1 MILIWVDETMSFYY
15 RTKRWLKLVRWELRR
30 TQAARR
36 WGSQQLMSMPAVFG
50 NALPKAGSHLIIQVL
65 QGLTRIGPFV
75 NPGFPP
81 VNRFEDNS
89 RLPEETILTNIERMR
104 SGDIGYGYIH
114 CQEPF
119 VGALTGANR
128 ATVFVYRDPRDMVV
142 SHVFYATDIHLE
154 HEMRAFYR
162 DELNT
167 NEERINAEIM
177 GTDGPGFE
185 YFGIRRRYEA
195 YLGWFDQPEVLTL
208 RFEDLI
214 QNREASFA
222 RILDFL
228 SGYGFTPRVSR
239 QTAIERMGESV
250 APEKSGTYRKAQP
263 GNWREHFTDANKR
276 NFKDHTGDLLIRL
289 GYEQDNDW

>member
-1 MILIWVDETMSFYY
+1 MRLFYWV
-15 RTKRWLKLVRWELRR
+15 KRLMKLVRWDLRR
-30 TQAARR
+30 RQAAQR
-36 WGSQQLMSMPAVFG
+36 WGYQQLMSMPVVFG

-65 QGLTRIGPFV
+65 QGLTGIGPFV

-89 RLPEETILTNIERMR
+89 RLPEEVILANIERMR
-104 SGDIGYGYIH
+104 AGDIGYGYIH

-119 VGALTGANR
+119 VSALTSTNR
-128 ATVFVYRDPRDMVV
+128 ATIFVYRDPRDMIV

-154 HEMRAFYR
+154 HEMREFYK
-162 DELNT
+162 DVLST
-167 NEERINAEIM
+167 NEERIDAEIL
-177 GTDGPGFE
+177 GTHGPGFE

-195 YLGWFDQPEVLTL
+195 YMGWFDQLEVLTL

-214 QNREASFA
+214 QDREASFA

-228 SGYGFTPRVSR
+228 AGYGFTPSVSR
-239 QTAIERMGESV
+239 QLAIEHLVKEIQ
-250 APEKSGTYRKAQP
+250 PEKSGTFRKAQP
-263 GNWREHFTDANKR
+263 GNWREHFTDTNIR
-276 NFKDHTGDLLIRL
+276 NFKDHAGDLLIRL

>member
-1 MILIWVDETMSFYY
+1 MNPYY
-15 RTKRWLKLVRWELRR
+15 RVKRWLKLARWELRR
-30 TQAARR
+30 MQVAQR
-36 WGSQQLMSMPAVFG
+36 WGHQQLMNMPAVFG

-65 QGLTRIGPFV
+65 QGLTHIGPFV

-89 RLPEETILTNIERMR
+89 RLPAEDILANIERMR
-104 SGDIGYGYIH
+104 PGDIGYGYIH
-114 CQEPF
+114 CEELYIS
-119 VGALTGANR
+119 ALTGAGR
-128 ATVFVYRDPRDMVV
+128 ATIFVYRDPRDMIV

-154 HEMRAFYR
+154 HELRAYYK
-162 DELNT
+162 EVLNT
-167 NEERINAEIM
+167 NEERINAEIT

-195 YLGWFDQPEVLTL
+195 YFGWFDQSEVLAL

-214 QNREASFA
+214 QNREAAFI

-228 SGYGFTPRVSR
+228 AKYEFTPHVSR
-239 QTAIERMGESV
+239 QLAIEQMNKSI
-250 APEKSGTYRKAQP
+250 APKKSGTFRKAQP

-276 NFKDHTGDLLIRL
+276 IFKEHTGDLLIRL
-289 GYEQDNDW
+289 GYEQDNNW